1 MLFVTA
7 WSSAGCGSTP
17 VDRHAAYGRIQIQEA
32 RIARAS
38 HALELTEGEGGEE
51 VASER
56 AERCDELCEASRAI
70 DAEATLLLEA
80 DARTRAERA
89 ARSCAAC
96 GASR

>member
-1 MLFVTA
+1 MIFVTTLGSA
-7 WSSAGCGSTP
+7 AGCGSAP
-17 VDRHAAYGRIQIQEA
+17 IDRHAAYGRIQVQEA

-38 HALELTEGEGGEE
+38 HALALTAGEGAEE
-51 VASER
+51 VER
-56 AERCDELCEASRAI
+56 AERCDDLCDASHAI
-70 DAEATLLLEA
+70 DAEATLLGEA